1 MIRYLARL
9 IVPLQTTYSVIM
21 TPFDR
26 YIGAAA
32 LRAFVLVAA
41 ALTALFS
48 LLEFVEQLSSVGQG
62 HYGLSDALTYV
73 LLTAPSRLLQVTPVS
88 MLLGCLLALGAFA
101 KNSELIA
108 LQGLGISEI
117 RIIGAVLKLA
127 VPVIVALF
135 MMAEFVIPPTQQ
147 LAQAQRGSALSSA
160 APLRSDTSFWAHGD
174 HQYLN
179 VQQFESGNAARN
191 IDIYAFADGGSL
203 TSFMHA
209 ERADIK
215 PDGTWSLID
224 VVRKR
229 VDASEFETEHLATL
243 PWSSFVSAEQIQF
256 LILPPETIPPI
267 ALYRYIHDLGQRHQQ
282 AIRYEQELW
291 RKASIPLSIVAM
303 ILIAA
308 PFVFGPP
315 RGQSTGRQ
323 ITIGA
328 VFGIVFSLSQQ
339 IVGHLDLLLDLNPVV
354 AALAPSLLLMVLA
367 SYLFRRAHR

>member
-9 IVPLQTTYSVIM
+9 MVQFPTAHAVIV

-32 LRAFVLVAA
+32 LKAFVLVAA

-48 LLEFVEQLSSVGQG
+48 LLEFVDQLSFIGQG
-62 HYGLSDALTYV
+62 RYGLTDALAYV
-73 LLTAPSRLLQVTPVS
+73 LLTAPFRLLQVTPVS
-88 MLLGCLLALGAFA
+88 MLLGCLLALGEFA
-101 KNSELIA
+101 RNYELIA
-108 LQGLGISEI
+108 LQSLGISEI

-135 MMAEFVIPPTQQ
+135 IMAEFVIPPSQQ
-147 LAQAQRGSALSSA
+147 LAQAQRTAALSSGA
-160 APLRSDTSFWAHGD
+160 DLRSDTSFWAQGD

-179 VQQFESGNAARN
+179 VQRFESRTAARN
-191 IDIYAFADGGSL
+191 IDIYAFAGDGNL
-203 TSFMHA
+203 TSFIHA
-209 ERADIK
+209 ERADIR
-215 PDGTWSLID
+215 PDGTWHLID

-229 VDASEFETEHLATL
+229 VDNSIFETEHLPTL
-243 PWSSFVSAEQIQF
+243 DWFSFVSAEEIRF
-256 LILPPETIPPI
+256 LTLPPETIPPI
-267 ALYRYIHDLGQRHQQ
+267 ALYRYVHDLGQRHQQ

-291 RKASIPLSIVAM
+291 RRASIPLSIVAM

-308 PFVFGPP
+308 PFVFGLP

-323 ITIGA
+323 IAIGA

-339 IVGHLDLLLDLNPVV
+339 IVGHLNLLLYLNPAV
-354 AALAPSLLLMVLA
+354 AAMAPSLALIVLA
-367 SYLFRRAHR
+367 SYLFRRARR